1 MRRACIFLVVL
12 LPLSCAPKLRLDR
25 DPTPGLSRPRASQQA
40 GWASWQDHRE
50 EPPRRQGE
58 RAPATGQDGFAPPS
72 LDEVEEAIAQFQRQR
87 RLTGP
92 ALDSAWPPFLETV
105 DAYLSQA
112 PERLSLAPLV
122 RARVAAEYELD
133 RELRREDGP
142 PPELTTVVGGLVL
155 RIDRKVWA
163 MRTLAAASTRLK
175 GPDEESGLAWPISHG
190 VITSGFGNRRD
201 PLQPLRVRFHAGID
215 LAAPPHEPVYAAA
228 AGTVVKAGWG
238 GSGGRV
244 VKLRHADGSQTVYAH
259 LAMIMVEEGQDL
271 GQGDVLGL
279 VGDTGRATGPHLH
292 FAVFI
297 GKQAVDPLDF
307 LRAVPMAFSDTTPGV
322 VFGYGE

>member
-1 MRRACIFLVVL
+1 
-12 LPLSCAPKLRLDR
+12 
-25 DPTPGLSRPRASQQA
+25 
-40 GWASWQDHRE
+40 WASWQDHRA
-50 EPPRRQGE
+50 EPPRSPDE
-58 RAPATGQDGFAPPS
+58 RARAADGDGLAPPS
-72 LDEVEEAIAQFQRQR
+72 LEEVEEAISQFQRQR

-112 PERLSLAPLV
+112 PERLALAPLV
-122 RARVAAEYELD
+122 RARVAAEYEID

-142 PPELTTVVGGLVL
+142 PAELATVVGGLVL

-175 GPDEESGLAWPISHG
+175 GPSEEDGLAWPISHG
-190 VITSGFGNRRD
+190 VITSGYGNRRD

-215 LAAPPHEPVYAAA
+215 LAAPPHEPVYAVA

-244 VKLRHADGSQTVYAH
+244 VRLKHADGSHTVYAH
-259 LAMIMVEEGQDL
+259 LALIMVEVDQDL

-279 VGDTGRATGPHLH
+279 LGDTGRTTGPHLH
-292 FAVFI
+292 FAVFVD
-297 GKQAVDPLDF
+297 GRAVDPLER
-307 LRAVPMAFSDTTPGV
+307 LRSVPMAFSDTTPGI